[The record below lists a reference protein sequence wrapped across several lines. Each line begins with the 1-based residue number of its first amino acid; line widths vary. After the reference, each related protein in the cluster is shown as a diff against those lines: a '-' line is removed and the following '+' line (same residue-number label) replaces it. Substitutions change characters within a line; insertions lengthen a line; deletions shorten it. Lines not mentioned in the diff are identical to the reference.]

1 MSDTAPATG
10 IKNETEIEVM
20 TKLEK
25 IQANL
30 VDVGREKG
38 ELEAK
43 LAGMAEGS
51 PEDMADTIGKIAI
64 KERVLAALALSLTSA
79 EAEERAAAEVAE
91 TERRKQEG
99 VDRLTRIAEAL
110 QAAQK
115 AADGVLKAS
124 PVKLADSLK
133 KYDLAESELIQ
144 AAADAGGR
152 IAPLPLREWLA
163 VLSLN
168 GGCPELRHPAIHCH
182 GQLVT
187 HATDWRP
194 KAADLPS
201 GVLAVAVLKAAGAI
215 AANYG
220 LSEVPDV
227 IGPDRE
233 FLSDYAATRGVVKAE
248 HAEKQRAAAEQAA
261 EKQEAAT
268 RADALAYYKTMPVA
282 LLQKWRSDFVKS
294 HHGNLKALKD
304 YDARKLGY
312 VYGALRQL
320 APVIADVLLEVDTTH
335 GFTYGGGFDGLDLRV
350 IGDNLDTVAEYYGPM
365 LRREGGLAIDY
376 AGCPPFGEGVTE
388 GFMDDRQ
395 RYPTVGIAAAVRIHK
410 EATTIKFC

>member
-10 IKNETEIEVM
+10 IEINENGDGVM

-115 AADGVLKAS
+115 AADGVLKAN

-133 KYDLAESELIQ
+133 KYDLAELELIQ
-144 AAADAGGR
+144 AAADAGGS

-163 VLSLN
+163 ELSLN
-168 GGCPELRHPAIHCH
+168 GGCPELRHPAIQFN

-201 GVLAVAVLKAAGAI
+201 GVLAVAVLKAAGDI
-215 AANYG
+215 AAAFG
-220 LSEVPDV
+220 LTEVPDV

-282 LLQKWRSDFVKS
+282 LSL
-294 HHGNLKALKD
+294 
-304 YDARKLGY
+304 
-312 VYGALRQL
+312 
-320 APVIADVLLEVDTTH
+320 
-335 GFTYGGGFDGLDLRV
+335 
-350 IGDNLDTVAEYYGPM
+350 
-365 LRREGGLAIDY
+365 
-376 AGCPPFGEGVTE
+376 
-388 GFMDDRQ
+388 
-395 RYPTVGIAAAVRIHK
+395 IH
-410 EATTIKFC
+410 I